1 VTRATMPGR
10 QLVPGRWNRHGR
22 AIPDPQPC
30 ELDGDVGPDFY
41 RVIAAPQRTPEDM
54 AYIARAKR
62 WAHARALGA
71 FAALA
76 ALLALFGA
84 QCFKS

>member
-1 VTRATMPGR
+1 MTRA
-10 QLVPGRWNRHGR
+10 LLPGRWNRHGR
-22 AIPDPQPC
+22 AVPDPQPC

-41 RVIAAPQRTPEDM
+41 RVIAAPACTPEDT
-54 AYIARAKR
+54 AYIVRVRR
-62 WAHARALGA
+62 WARARALGA

-76 ALLALFGA
+76 GLLALFGA